1 MCRKVR
7 ERETQRLEVQTTVT
21 KVYKSA
27 FPILSPIWLYSDA
40 SMTYACHRKEEI
52 QRLIRCGV
60 NDKEE
65 SEQHKIIIQH
75 PFPFSSFHVISF
87 FQTCRVP
94 PTAIGPS
101 DKFVAGVG
109 LRARSRGL
117 QAA

>member
-1 MCRKVR
+1 MFFWHHFFLFFRKVR

-75 PFPFSSFHVISF
+75 PFPVSSFHVISF

-94 PTAIGPS
+94 QQ
-101 DKFVAGVG
+101 
-109 LRARSRGL
+109 L
-117 QAA
+117 